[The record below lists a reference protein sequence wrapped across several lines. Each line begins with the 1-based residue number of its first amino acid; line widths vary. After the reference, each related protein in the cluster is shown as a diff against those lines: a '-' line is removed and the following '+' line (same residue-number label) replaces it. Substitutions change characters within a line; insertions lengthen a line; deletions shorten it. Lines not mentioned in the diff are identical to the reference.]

1 MSRSMNRRI
10 IAGAAVSL
18 IALTTGLSA
27 ANAATGSSPAPKP
40 TMSMSSSAKASA
52 SPKASVAK
60 KKKKKSTVVAPKAT
74 PKASA
79 KSSK

>member
-60 KKKKKSTVVAPKAT
+60 KKKSTVVAPKAT